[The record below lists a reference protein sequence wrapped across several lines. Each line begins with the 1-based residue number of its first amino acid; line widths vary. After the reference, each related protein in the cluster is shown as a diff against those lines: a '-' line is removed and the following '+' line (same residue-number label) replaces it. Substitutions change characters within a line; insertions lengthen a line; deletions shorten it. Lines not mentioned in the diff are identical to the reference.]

1 MHDFAAIEEALIEL
15 PETEWATAASAVLV
29 ACVFEDLGMDEDELN
44 AAARRGLL
52 LAAAAGN
59 PAESIGFGSRAAL
72 ETASDLALDGFGE
85 RLAAALTTFATQI
98 PTECPCVVAAVTEL
112 AGDSRIALEALA
124 VVVLHNAID

>member
-1 MHDFAAIEEALIEL
+1 
-15 PETEWATAASAVLV
+15 
-29 ACVFEDLGMDEDELN
+29 MDEDELN

-85 RLAAALTTFATQI
+85 RLAAALTTLATQI

-112 AGDSRIALEALA
+112 AGDSRVALEALA